1 MFAINH
7 CTVTPVR
14 QEPSEGSEQ
23 LTQLLFGEVCEV
35 LDRLPRWTKIRST
48 LDEQEGWVDF
58 KMLSPAPIS
67 SQEVKGERLKVKGEG
82 VISVPMAI
90 ATDMETGEELMLT
103 LGTRLPNYAHGT
115 FEVLGKQYL
124 IDPAC
129 VNEAIRRKVRRY
141 APLRKH
147 CSTPPTS
154 GAARMQWVW
163 TALDLRK
170 SYMRLKVSTFFAMP
184 VSK

>member
-1 MFAINH
+1 MVEYVIAH
-7 CTVTPVR
+7 CTITPVR

-48 LDEQEGWVDF
+48 LDGQEGWVDF

-67 SQEVKGERLKVKGEG
+67 SQEVKGERLKIKGEG
-82 VISVPMAI
+82 VVAVPMAI
-90 ATDMETGEELMLT
+90 ATDMETSEELMLT

-129 VNEAIRRKVRRY
+129 VSQPISNSPLGRPIGEAV
-141 APLRKH
+141 L
-147 CSTPPTS
+147 
-154 GAARMQWVW
+154 
-163 TALDLRK
+163 
-170 SYMRLKVSTFFAMP
+170 
-184 VSK
+184 